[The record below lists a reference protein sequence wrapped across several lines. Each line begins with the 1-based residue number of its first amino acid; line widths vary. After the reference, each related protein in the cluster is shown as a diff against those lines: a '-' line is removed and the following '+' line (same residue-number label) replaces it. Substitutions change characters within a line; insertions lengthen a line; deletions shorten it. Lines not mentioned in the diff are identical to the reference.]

1 MYVRKISITALITTV
16 LVILLTTLASSSPD
30 RAVLEQPSASP
41 EQSRF
46 GSLENLE
53 MFEQFEFTGTQQPAA
68 STEKIQVRK
77 GENFE
82 VNFIRFDRVQY
93 AGECPGL
100 EIRDAGKVKFISS
113 TMPPAPG
120 RRVLIRNV
128 TRGINDDPFPFT
140 DREYDEGQYSEA
152 FIFGLNSRHRG
163 RRFSVLEGENHFTY
177 EIKENDKVIEAG
189 SFIAQVSIQDVG
201 TKVRNRICQ
210 SEWQCQLDWS
220 NKQFWSKENPE
231 LDLPPGIEVSP
242 DFDMPPDFE
251 MPPEK
256 CDWVSKCHCPA

>member
-1 MYVRKISITALITTV
+1 MKAMYVRKISITALITTV

-30 RAVLEQPSASP
+30 RAVLEQPGTSP

-46 GSLENLE
+46 GNLEENLE
-53 MFEQFEFTGTQQPAA
+53 MFEQLEFIGTQQPAA

-77 GENFE
+77 GENLE
-82 VNFIRFDRVQY
+82 VNFIRFDRIQY
-93 AGECPGL
+93 VGKCPGL
-100 EIRDAGKVKFISS
+100 EIRDAGKVKFIFS
-113 TMPPAPG
+113 TMPPATG
-120 RRVLIRNV
+120 RRVLIRNM

-177 EIKENDKVIEAG
+177 EIKENDKVIETG

-220 NKQFWSKENPE
+220 NKPFWSEENPE
-231 LDLPPGIEVSP
+231 LDLPHDIEVS
-242 DFDMPPDFE
+242 
-251 MPPEK
+251 PEK
-256 CDWVSKCHCPA
+256 CDWESRCHCPF